1 MQLPNSVI
9 EAMLCL
15 SDILELGLTKIQQ
28 RIIAAYIRLEF
39 GMYLNREIISDEEI
53 RKNPKVTYTTLWK
66 ATEFMNKS
74 NFAKGIVDLTNK
86 GVLIKSFDKT
96 YELNME
102 RFFPAESERRI
113 AINTLRSK
121 RGAFKRENKH
131 LFNVLRDENLNKR
144 AISDAE

>member
-74 NFAKGIVDLTNK
+74 NFAKGMVDLTNK
-86 GVLIKSFDKT
+86 GVLIKGFDKT

-144 AISDAE
+144 AISDTE